1 MKRLLLWNLL
11 LAVGATAGIYELR
24 RQWAETR
31 AQEETVLLRKP
42 VVPKVESAP
51 ILPKPAPF
59 QATAYNDVA
68 QKTLFAK
75 DRNPNVEIVA
85 PPPPPPPPP
94 MPPLPKV
101 YGVLGLPS
109 GAVAIMAEKAGAP
122 QQKVRVSEKI
132 GEFTVAKLDTQR
144 ITLTWTDKTIEKSI
158 DELLD
163 RQAAAAVAA
172 AAAAQEAPRAAA
184 TPVPAPAAPSG
195 PPEFGI
201 EIGDATRSIRAC
213 KGDDK
218 SVPGTEI
225 AGYKKSVEHTPFGD
239 ACRWLQTK

>member
-11 LAVGATAGIYELR
+11 LAAAATGGIYELR

-42 VVPKVESAP
+42 IAPKVEAAP
-51 ILPKPAPF
+51 IPAKPAPF
-59 QATAYNDVA
+59 QAAAYNDVA

-163 RQAAAAVAA
+163 RQAAAAI
-172 AAAAQEAPRAAA
+172 AAAQEAPRTPAAA
-184 TPVPAPAAPSG
+184 VAPSG
-195 PPEFGI
+195 PPAPPEFGI
-201 EIGDATRSIRAC
+201 EIGDPSRSIRAC

-218 SVPGTEI
+218 SPAGTEI